1 MMQKSSA
8 VLAVGVAS
16 AAMLAGSVAAESSD
30 QAAPMLSNAI
40 ELMARASATS
50 EVLTLNLTNLLI
62 LLVLK
67 EIKPLLVKNLRAI

>member
-40 ELMARASATS
+40 ELMARASSTS
-50 EVLTLNLTNLLI
+50 
-62 LLVLK
+62 
-67 EIKPLLVKNLRAI
+67 RC